1 MKCKIM
7 HESRGRIR
15 VHLCIHRMT
24 LAQADLAEF
33 YLRQVEGVKD
43 VRVYDRACDVVVFY
57 EDLQA
62 RSDVIRALSL
72 FSFQKAESMDV
83 VPEHT
88 SRVMNREFEDKIV
101 FTKDVSAF
109 SCAFCHYDLPFFPLY
124 QRRIDGFA
132 SRQIRGGG
140 AGCYGSDGIDS
151 SP

>member
-43 VRVYDRACDVVVFY
+43 VRVYDRTCDVVVFY

-62 RSDVIRALSL
+62 RSDVIRAFSL

-88 SRVMNREFEDKIV
+88 SRV
-101 FTKDVSAF
+101 
-109 SCAFCHYDLPFFPLY
+109 P
-124 QRRIDGFA
+124 
-132 SRQIRGGG
+132 
-140 AGCYGSDGIDS
+140 
-151 SP
+151 